1 MLVLGLRHDLYNAV
15 VSLSEF
21 LSQCAYWLV
30 LRLCC
35 SGCQLLCSGL
45 SVLSNLFCRFKDG
58 SGDDGQQAGFG
69 ADDNEPVVEMNRSTI
84 GFTESS
90 GLSLMNNGGDAE
102 GKKLYNAFSHELS
115 AGLLNVSPVQRDC
128 VESEHFFSPENRKV
142 GPSVVT
148 FADDDVCR
156 SVSRE
161 NCLSPQSS
169 GDDGQVSGDC
179 GFQSPPRL
187 RYSSCPIGLS
197 GSNLSPQQLAATL
210 DCTHGM
216 FENIAQVF
224 SNHDAHTLDCTH
236 GMLENKAQA
245 FSNQYPHVSAV
256 SVGGC

>member
-69 ADDNEPVVEMNRSTI
+69 TDDNEPVVEMNRSTI

-148 FADDDVCR
+148 FADVCR
-156 SVSRE
+156 SASPE

-187 RYSSCPIGLS
+187 RYSSCPIGLLS

-216 FENIAQVF
+216 FENIAQ
-224 SNHDAHTLDCTH
+224 
-236 GMLENKAQA
+236 A
-245 FSNQYPHVSAV
+245 FSNQDAYVSAV